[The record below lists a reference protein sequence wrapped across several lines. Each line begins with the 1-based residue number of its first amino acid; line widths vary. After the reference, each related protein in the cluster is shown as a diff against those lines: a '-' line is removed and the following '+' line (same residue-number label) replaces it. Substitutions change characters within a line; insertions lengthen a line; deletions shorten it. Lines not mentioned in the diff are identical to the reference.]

1 MTQIVDVVVIAVKNT
16 FMKKKLVLLF
26 TFIIVIFCF
35 FNLFS
40 AEKPDLEI
48 FEGKLKNM
56 GGEWFI
62 ISDGDFFQL
71 NLASGEF
78 LKENNIILTSKE
90 QFKAEGVIIE
100 EVINVYRIHAN
111 DSIVELRDDT
121 GNPLWQEKKQL
132 GHYVVNSKKC
142 IGCQLCVSACPTD
155 AISMVHGRAIIDAD
169 KCIDCAICEIGNGD
183 YKGCPTG
190 AIKKQ
195 E

>member
-1 MTQIVDVVVIAVKNT
+1 
-16 FMKKKLVLLF
+16 MKKNLIPSLIIV
-26 TFIIVIFCF
+26 IVIFCF
-35 FNLFS
+35 LNLFS
-40 AEKPDLEI
+40 TEKPDLEM
-48 FEGKLKNM
+48 FEGKLKIM

-71 NLASGEF
+71 NLASEEF

-90 QFKAEGVIIE
+90 QFRAEGVIIE
-100 EVINVYRIHAN
+100 EVINVYRIHYN
-111 DSIVELRDDT
+111 DSIIELRDIS
-121 GNPLWQEKKQL
+121 GNPLWQEEKQV
-132 GHYVVNSKKC
+132 GHFHVNPKKC
-142 IGCQLCVSACPTD
+142 IGCRLCVSVCPTD

-169 KCIDCAICEIGNGD
+169 KCIDCGICENGNGN

>member
-1 MTQIVDVVVIAVKNT
+1 
-16 FMKKKLVLLF
+16 MKKSLIISV
-26 TFIIVIFCF
+26 TVIIVILSF

-40 AEKPDLEI
+40 IDKPDLEI

-71 NLASGEF
+71 NLASEEF

-90 QFKAEGVIIE
+90 QFKAEGIIID
-100 EVINVYRIHAN
+100 EVINVYSIYTN
-111 DSIVELRDDT
+111 DSIIKLRDIK
-121 GNPLWQEKKQL
+121 GNPLWQEEKQI
-132 GHYVVNSKKC
+132 GHYHVNPKKC
-142 IGCQLCVSACPTD
+142 IGCQLCVSVCPTD

-183 YKGCPTG
+183 YKGCPTA